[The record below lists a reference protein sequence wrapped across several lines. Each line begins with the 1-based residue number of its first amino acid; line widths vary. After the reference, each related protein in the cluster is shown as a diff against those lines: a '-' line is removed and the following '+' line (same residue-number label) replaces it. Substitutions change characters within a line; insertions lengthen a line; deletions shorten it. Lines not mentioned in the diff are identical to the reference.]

1 MGGLRLK
8 ATVDKHNHPKP
19 GGAVMRFVKGSRTV
33 RADRWTKYEDPT
45 EVAQKIGAAQ
55 AIEKP

>member
-1 MGGLRLK
+1 
-8 ATVDKHNHPKP
+8 
-19 GGAVMRFVKGSRTV
+19 MRFVKGSRTV